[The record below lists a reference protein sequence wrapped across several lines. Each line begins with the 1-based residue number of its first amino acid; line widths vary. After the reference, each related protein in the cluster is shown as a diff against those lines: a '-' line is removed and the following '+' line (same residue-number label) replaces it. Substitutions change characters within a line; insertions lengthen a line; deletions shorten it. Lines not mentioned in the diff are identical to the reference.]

1 MKKAVFVAIAGEP
14 NVGKSTLL
22 NKLIGTKISIV
33 SPKVQTTR
41 TTIHGIYNEED
52 TQIIFVDTPGI
63 FEAKR
68 TLEEAIVST
77 AWAGLEGIDLV
88 LLLVDSVKGITPNN
102 KQIIE
107 RLNKKGIK
115 PILLINKID
124 LITKEKLKRLT
135 SECEEKFDFTKIIKI
150 SAIQGDGLKELIS
163 YIKQEA
169 PEHEWYF
176 PDGEITT
183 ASSRLI
189 ASEITREKLFLNLSE
204 ELPYNLTVETETWEE
219 LKDGSVKIRQ
229 AIFVARETHKQIV
242 IGKNGQSIKKI
253 GQLARE
259 EIEKL
264 LGFKVHLF
272 LFVKIREKWFN
283 DPARYEYL
291 GMKAPKKK
299 K

>member
-1 MKKAVFVAIAGEP
+1 MKKAVFVAIIGEP

-41 TTIHGIYNEED
+41 TTIHGIYNED
-52 TQIIFVDTPGI
+52 NTQIVFVDTPGI
-63 FEAKR
+63 FEPKR

-77 AWAGLEGIDLV
+77 AWAGLKGIDLV
-88 LLLVDSVKGITPNN
+88 LLLIDGVKGITYYHN
-102 KQIIE
+102 QIIE
-107 RLNKKGIK
+107 GLKKLGLK

-124 LITKEKLKRLT
+124 LITKEKLKRLIA
-135 SECEEKFDFTKIIKI
+135 ECEERVNFKKILKI
-150 SAIQGDGLKELIS
+150 SAIKGDGIRELID
-163 YIKQEA
+163 YIREEA

-176 PDGEITT
+176 PDGEVTT

-219 LKDGSVKIRQ
+219 QKNGSVKIHQ
-229 AIFVARETHKQIV
+229 AIFVARDTHKQII
-242 IGKNGQSIKKI
+242 IGRNGSMIKKI
-253 GQLARE
+253 GLLARE

-264 LGFKVHLF
+264 LGCKVHLF

-291 GMKAPKKK
+291 GMKAPVKK
-299 K
+299 